1 MVYENTGML
10 ELNLECLRIMSGAEN
25 ADIVIIDM
33 GTDRDI
39 NLWLGKSEKMELYLC
54 GGTGE
59 LC

>member
-1 MVYENTGML
+1 MSARRELMRVKIFLMVYENTGML

-39 NLWLGKSEKMELYLC
+39 K
-54 GGTGE
+54 
-59 LC
+59 